1 MELVVPPTG
10 LASRSVAL
18 AIVVGLHI
26 ILVVLAIK
34 SLSVRKMVDAA
45 DQPLFYV
52 KLTVKPISPSLHIVA
67 PDFSQIPPAISLDT
81 AVINSL
87 QIDGDVAADDAEPS
101 YKLPIANSDKYQHLF
116 DPRIRERLQNLKH
129 FTKSKTRSVDGVQ
142 ILDLGNGE
150 CELTT
155 VGRSAAGRPSE
166 SVTVKCGNN
175 ESEQMIEN
183 MEKALAD
190 PLGLK

>member
-18 AIVVGLHI
+18 AIVVGLHF
-26 ILVVLAIK
+26 ILVVLAIQN
-34 SLSVRKMVDAA
+34 LSMRKLVDTAE
-45 DQPLFYV
+45 QPLFYV
-52 KLTVKPISPSLHIVA
+52 NLAVKPISPTLEIIA
-67 PDFSQIPPAISLDT
+67 PDFSQLHPAISLDA
-81 AVINSL
+81 AVVNTVR
-87 QIDGDVAADDAEPS
+87 IDVEAATDDPEPS
-101 YKLPIANSDKYQHLF
+101 YSILPANSGKYQHLF
-116 DPRIRERLQNLKH
+116 DPRLRERLQNLKH
-129 FTKSKTRSVDGVQ
+129 FTKSKTRSVDGIQ

-155 VGRSAAGRPSE
+155 VGKSATGRLSE
-166 SVTVKCGNN
+166 SVTVRCGNN